1 MSADSVLIALF
12 NAASSIIAADF
23 FFSAFADKLVGKKAK
38 KRIVSFFA
46 FFIFFFAPLLI
57 SNSAVNMGVLIVCTY
72 LITLN
77 YDMRFYNKL
86 LLTALCIAFNVAA
99 EISAGFLIMTSF
111 SIDFNEAKTGIY
123 RTFGVLLS
131 KLLVFTFFIL
141 IRAIKGGTLHGHF
154 RKKWLSIYILPITTY
169 LTVYVIYRSM
179 QYYQNQVFLT
189 NLTLAS
195 LIMLIISN
203 MLIVKLMNDFHNEVV
218 NENKLILA
226 EKMIEQQQKQYQ
238 MMFEENEVIH
248 KLRHDQKNFIIGL
261 LSQIQNKD
269 YDEMVKQLNAQ
280 LQELQAGSGQNICG
294 NSVIDTIINYKISE
308 AKKKNIKIDFH
319 YKGLHNIQI
328 SGIDLAI
335 LLGNALDNAIEATE
349 KIEETEK
356 RIVELYIYLKGNQ
369 LVVIIENNV
378 IQNVDVDH
386 LQTEKTGNHGYGVV
400 NMKSVVNKYAGS
412 LSFFCEDKVFK
423 TVIVLE
429 TELSQ

>member
-1 MSADSVLIALF
+1 MSAASILIALF

-23 FFSAFADKLVGKKAK
+23 FFSAFANKLVGKKAK

-57 SNSAVNMGVLIVCTY
+57 SNSTVNMGVLIVCTY

>member
-280 LQELQAGSGQNICG
+280 LQELQAGSDQNICG

-356 RIVELYIYLKGNQ
+356 RTVELYIYLKGNQ

>member
-1 MSADSVLIALF
+1 MSAVSILIALF

-99 EISAGFLIMTSF
+99 EISAGFLIMTFF

>member
-1 MSADSVLIALF
+1 MFFLF
-12 NAASSIIAADF
+12 
-23 FFSAFADKLVGKKAK
+23 
-38 KRIVSFFA
+38 SFFV

-356 RIVELYIYLKGNQ
+356 RTVELYIYLKGNQ

-378 IQNVDVDH
+378 IQNVDVEH

>member
-1 MSADSVLIALF
+1 MSAASILIALF

-131 KLLVFTFFIL
+131 KLLVFTFFIF

>member
-1 MSADSVLIALF
+1 MSAASILIALF

-356 RIVELYIYLKGNQ
+356 RTVELYIYLKGNQ

>member
-1 MSADSVLIALF
+1 MSAVSILIALF

-86 LLTALCIAFNVAA
+86 LLAALCIAFNVAA
-99 EISAGFLIMTSF
+99 EISAGFLIMTFF

-269 YDEMVKQLNAQ
+269 YDE
-280 LQELQAGSGQNICG
+280 S
-294 NSVIDTIINYKISE
+294 KISITTYSYRNTSFSSTE
-308 AKKKNIKIDFH
+308 CTARTGH
-319 YKGLHNIQI
+319 
-328 SGIDLAI
+328 S
-335 LLGNALDNAIEATE
+335 LLYE
-349 KIEETEK
+349 
-356 RIVELYIYLKGNQ
+356 R
-369 LVVIIENNV
+369 
-378 IQNVDVDH
+378 
-386 LQTEKTGNHGYGVV
+386 
-400 NMKSVVNKYAGS
+400 
-412 LSFFCEDKVFK
+412 
-423 TVIVLE
+423 
-429 TELSQ
+429 

>member
-1 MSADSVLIALF
+1 MSAASILIALF

-378 IQNVDVDH
+378 IQNVDVEH

>member
-1 MSADSVLIALF
+1 MSAASILIALF

-99 EISAGFLIMTSF
+99 EISAGFLIMTFF

-356 RIVELYIYLKGNQ
+356 RTVELYIYLKGNQ

-378 IQNVDVDH
+378 IQNVDVEH

-400 NMKSVVNKYAGS
+400 NMKSVVNKYTGS

>member
-1 MSADSVLIALF
+1 MSAASILIALF

-248 KLRHDQKNFIIGL
+248 KIRHDQKNFIIGL

-356 RIVELYIYLKGNQ
+356 RTVELYIYLKGNQ

>member
-189 NLTLAS
+189 NLTFAS

-356 RIVELYIYLKGNQ
+356 RTVELYIYLKGNQ

-378 IQNVDVDH
+378 IQNVDVEH

>member
-1 MSADSVLIALF
+1 MSAASILIALF

>member
-1 MSADSVLIALF
+1 MSAASILIALF

-141 IRAIKGGTLHGHF
+141 IRAIKGGILHGHF

-248 KLRHDQKNFIIGL
+248 KIRHDQKNFIIGL

-356 RIVELYIYLKGNQ
+356 RTVELYIYLKGNQ

>member
-356 RIVELYIYLKGNQ
+356 RTVELYIYLKGNQ

-400 NMKSVVNKYAGS
+400 NMKSVVNKYTGS

>member
-23 FFSAFADKLVGKKAK
+23 FFSAFADKLVGEKAK

-57 SNSAVNMGVLIVCTY
+57 PNSAVNMGVLIVCTY

-99 EISAGFLIMTSF
+99 EISAGFLIMTFF
-111 SIDFNEAKTGIY
+111 SIDFNEAKTGVY

-141 IRAIKGGTLHGHF
+141 IRTIKGGTLHGHF

>member
-1 MSADSVLIALF
+1 MSAASILIALF

-57 SNSAVNMGVLIVCTY
+57 SNSAVKMGVLIVCTY

-141 IRAIKGGTLHGHF
+141 IRAIKGGILHGHF

-356 RIVELYIYLKGNQ
+356 RTVELYIYLKGNQ

-378 IQNVDVDH
+378 IQNVDVEH

>member
-1 MSADSVLIALF
+1 MSAASILIALF

-57 SNSAVNMGVLIVCTY
+57 SNSAVKMGVLIVCTY

-349 KIEETEK
+349 KIEETDK

-429 TELSQ
+429 TELCQ

>member
-1 MSADSVLIALF
+1 MSAASILIALF

-141 IRAIKGGTLHGHF
+141 IRAIKGGILHGHF

-356 RIVELYIYLKGNQ
+356 RTVELYIYLKGNQ

-400 NMKSVVNKYAGS
+400 NMKSVVNKYTGS

>member
-38 KRIVSFFA
+38 KRIISFFA

-400 NMKSVVNKYAGS
+400 NMKSVVNKYTGS

>member
-141 IRAIKGGTLHGHF
+141 IRAIKGGILHGHF

-356 RIVELYIYLKGNQ
+356 RTVELYIYLKGNQ

-400 NMKSVVNKYAGS
+400 NMKSVVNKYTGS

>member
-1 MSADSVLIALF
+1 MSAASILIALF

-38 KRIVSFFA
+38 KRIVS

-378 IQNVDVDH
+378 IQNVDVEH

>member
-1 MSADSVLIALF
+1 MSAASILIALF

-378 IQNVDVDH
+378 IQNVDVEH

-400 NMKSVVNKYAGS
+400 NMKSVVNKYTGS

>member
-1 MSADSVLIALF
+1 MSAASILIALF

-356 RIVELYIYLKGNQ
+356 RTVELYIYLKGNQ

-378 IQNVDVDH
+378 IQNVDVEH

>member
-378 IQNVDVDH
+378 IQNVDVEH

>member
-1 MSADSVLIALF
+1 MSAASILIALF

-141 IRAIKGGTLHGHF
+141 IRAIKGGILHGHF

-356 RIVELYIYLKGNQ
+356 RTVELYIYLKGNQ

-378 IQNVDVDH
+378 IQNVDVEH

>member
-1 MSADSVLIALF
+1 MSAASILIALF

-99 EISAGFLIMTSF
+99 EISAGFLIMTFF

-400 NMKSVVNKYAGS
+400 NMKSVVNKYTGS

>member
-1 MSADSVLIALF
+1 MSAASILIALF

-261 LSQIQNKD
+261 LSQIQSKD

-356 RIVELYIYLKGNQ
+356 RTVELYIYLKGNQ

>member
-1 MSADSVLIALF
+1 MSAASILIALF

-141 IRAIKGGTLHGHF
+141 IRAIKGGILHGHF

>member
-1 MSADSVLIALF
+1 MSAASILIALF

-57 SNSAVNMGVLIVCTY
+57 SNSAVKMGVLIVCTY

>member
-12 NAASSIIAADF
+12 NAATSIIAADF
-23 FFSAFADKLVGKKAK
+23 FFSAFADKLVGEKAK

-57 SNSAVNMGVLIVCTY
+57 PNSAVNMGVLIVCTY

-99 EISAGFLIMTSF
+99 EISAGFLIMTFF
-111 SIDFNEAKTGIY
+111 SIDFNEAKTGVY

-141 IRAIKGGTLHGHF
+141 IRTIKGGTLHGHF

-179 QYYQNQVFLT
+179 QYYQNQVLLT
-189 NLTLAS
+189 NLTLVS

-269 YDEMVKQLNAQ
+269 YDEMVNQLNAQ
-280 LQELQAGSGQNICG
+280 LQELQAGSDQNICG

-349 KIEETEK
+349 KIRETEK
-356 RIVELYIYLKGNQ
+356 RIVELYIYLKSNQ
-369 LVVIIENNV
+369 LVMIIENNV
-378 IQNVDVDH
+378 TQNVDVDH

-423 TVIVLE
+423 TVIVLK
-429 TELSQ
+429 TEFSQ

>member
-1 MSADSVLIALF
+1 MSAASILIALF

-189 NLTLAS
+189 NLTFAS

-356 RIVELYIYLKGNQ
+356 RTVELYIYLKGNQ

>member
-335 LLGNALDNAIEATE
+335 LLGNALDNAMEATE

-356 RIVELYIYLKGNQ
+356 RTVELYIYLKGNQ

>member
-1 MSADSVLIALF
+1 
-12 NAASSIIAADF
+12 
-23 FFSAFADKLVGKKAK
+23 
-38 KRIVSFFA
+38 
-46 FFIFFFAPLLI
+46 
-57 SNSAVNMGVLIVCTY
+57 
-72 LITLN
+72 
-77 YDMRFYNKL
+77 MRFYNKL

-203 MLIVKLMNDFHNEVV
+203 MLIVKLMNDFHNKVV

>member
-294 NSVIDTIINYKISE
+294 NSV
-308 AKKKNIKIDFH
+308 
-319 YKGLHNIQI
+319 
-328 SGIDLAI
+328 
-335 LLGNALDNAIEATE
+335 
-349 KIEETEK
+349 
-356 RIVELYIYLKGNQ
+356 
-369 LVVIIENNV
+369 
-378 IQNVDVDH
+378 
-386 LQTEKTGNHGYGVV
+386 
-400 NMKSVVNKYAGS
+400 
-412 LSFFCEDKVFK
+412 
-423 TVIVLE
+423 
-429 TELSQ
+429 

>member
-1 MSADSVLIALF
+1 MSAASILIALF

-141 IRAIKGGTLHGHF
+141 IRAIKGGILHGHF

-280 LQELQAGSGQNICG
+280 LQELQAGSGQNIWG

>member
-1 MSADSVLIALF
+1 MSAASILIALF

-141 IRAIKGGTLHGHF
+141 IRAIKGGILHGHF

-400 NMKSVVNKYAGS
+400 NMKSVVNKYTGS